1 MNIETKTYQKI
12 TPETLGNLLTLY
24 REGED
29 IIQYESYKV
38 MYTPA
43 DFDMSTIRE
52 ITPEE
57 DAAYNE
63 AKNKALQ
70 AEREG
75 GSIVNG

>member
-12 TPETLGNLLTLY
+12 TPATPGNLLTRYQDGDGYLK
-24 REGED
+24 
-29 IIQYESYKV
+29 YESYKV

-43 DFDMSTIRE
+43 DFDISTIRE

-63 AKNKALQ
+63 SKNKALQ
-70 AEREG
+70 AELQ
-75 GSIVNG
+75 S

>member
-57 DAAYNE
+57 DAAYKE

-75 GSIVNG
+75 GSIILN

>member
-12 TPETLGNLLTLY
+12 TPETMGNLLTLY

-52 ITPEE
+52 ITPEK
-57 DAAYNE
+57 DAAYKQ
-63 AKNKALQ
+63 ARDKALQ
-70 AEREG
+70 VEREG
-75 GSIVNG
+75 DSIVNG

>member
-1 MNIETKTYQKI
+1 MKIETKTYKKI
-12 TPETLGNLLTLY
+12 TPGTPGNLLTRYQDGDGYLK
-24 REGED
+24 
-29 IIQYESYKV
+29 YESFKV

-63 AKNKALQ
+63 SKNKALQ
-70 AEREG
+70 AELQ
-75 GSIVNG
+75 S

>member
-1 MNIETKTYQKI
+1 MNIETKTYKKI
-12 TPETLGNLLTLY
+12 TPETPGNYLTRYKDGDGYLK
-24 REGED
+24 
-29 IIQYESYKV
+29 YESFKV

-63 AKNKALQ
+63 SKNKALQ
-70 AEREG
+70 AEQEG

>member
-1 MNIETKTYQKI
+1 MNIETKTYRKI
-12 TPETLGNLLTLY
+12 TPETAGNLLTRY
-24 REGED
+24 QEGE
-29 IIQYESYKV
+29 QVEKYESCKV

-57 DAAYNE
+57 DAAYKQARE
-63 AKNKALQ
+63 LALQ

-75 GSIVNG
+75 DSIVNG

>member
-75 GSIVNG
+75 DSIVNG